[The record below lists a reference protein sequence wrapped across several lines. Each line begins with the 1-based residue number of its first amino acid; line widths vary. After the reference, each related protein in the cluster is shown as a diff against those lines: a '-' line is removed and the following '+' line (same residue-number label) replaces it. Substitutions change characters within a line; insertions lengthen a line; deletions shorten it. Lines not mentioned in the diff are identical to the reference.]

1 MQLQLN
7 VNDLRANILLNFLDL
22 FKQDNLIKDYQV
34 IDTQNKYN
42 DYEKEILEDL
52 KDLKSS
58 ISESGIKTDKYIEF
72 TGTK

>member
-7 VNDLRANILLNFLDL
+7 VNDVKANILLSFLDL

-34 IDTQNKYN
+34 IDTQSRYNKY
-42 DYEKEILEDL
+42 EEEVLEDL

-58 ISESGIKTDKYIEF
+58 IQESGTRTEKYIEF
-72 TGTK
+72 SSYL